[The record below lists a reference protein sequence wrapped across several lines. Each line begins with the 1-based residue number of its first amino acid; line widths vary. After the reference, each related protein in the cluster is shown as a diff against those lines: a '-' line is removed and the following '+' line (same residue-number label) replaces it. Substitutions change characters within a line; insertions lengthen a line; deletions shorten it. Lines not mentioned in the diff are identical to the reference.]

1 MFYLVQRIKMAVRES
16 EGQVITGER
25 NEEKKDTTVIKE
37 EEGRGEEEGVEEGE
51 ERSESVIPTS

>member
-1 MFYLVQRIKMAVRES
+1 MAVRES